1 MCVQGNRFM
10 YFGDDCG
17 GVRNGDSGG
26 CGGGGLD
33 DNFSS

>member
-26 CGGGGLD
+26 CGGLD